1 MMKKKSSILIIM
13 LILWA
18 PLCFSPFTVDANP
31 IIGSSSATLEA
42 IADAYVNASSPATN
56 YGDVSSMYVSANAE
70 LDYIY
75 VMFDLSSIPPGAHII
90 SATLRMY
97 LSSTGGDI
105 YGLPADRIG
114 AYYCSDNSWTE
125 LGITWNNKP
134 TFSSGPTATWS
145 FSLIYTYKVYKSWDV
160 TADAKTAFS
169 SGKLTEVLKFSAKTS
184 NGYAIFGSREGV
196 MPQLEVEYSTEPVCM
211 VHLESN
217 QDTAATNSLGIT
229 TIADYPFSL
238 PSDVEVIAGDYQV
251 MYSGGYTFMRW
262 ETSGG
267 VSVSDAYS
275 SATTVTVSDNGTLR
289 AVGNVNQ
296 LEYSYDC
303 GDYASYDSCDAGCID
318 AVRFS
323 PLVSGQLL
331 MARLYM
337 ENVYSFYSNNFY
349 VHVMDENRDDIIAPF
364 EQTPTSEGWFNV
376 DLSSYGIN
384 VNVGTD
390 FYIGMEWINDD
401 TPDLGHDNAET
412 SGRNWNWNGT
422 MWDEIDDNFM
432 IRAVVGTATA
442 DYATVDHTINV
453 DGADFHVTTKSNSE
467 FSDCQLNIEYR
478 KLVLT
483 VAETSGIY
491 GFCDVTIPNQMLG
504 GPYDVIPDES
514 LVIDDFSFDDN
525 GTHTVLHFIY
535 PQSTSSI
542 EITGYSVVPE
552 SLSAIVMLIFMFLVF
567 IVFALT
573 KKK

>member
-1 MMKKKSSILIIM
+1 MTKKSSLLIIVIM
-13 LILWA
+13 IFALLWV
-18 PLCFSPFTVDANP
+18 SPVTVDATT
-31 IIGSSSATLEA
+31 IIGSTTVTLDA

-56 YGDVSSMYVSANAE
+56 YGDVSSMYVSASSE

-75 VMFDLSSIPPGAHII
+75 VMFDLSSLPPAAHII

-114 AYYCSDNSWTE
+114 AYYCSDNSWSE

-134 TFSSGPTATWS
+134 TFSSEPTDTWS

-169 SGKLTEVLKFSAKTS
+169 SGKLTEVMKFSQKTS

-196 MPQLEVEYSTEPVCM
+196 MPELVVEYSIEPIRM
-211 VHLESN
+211 VHLESS
-217 QDTAATNSLGIT
+217 QDPAATSNLGIT
-229 TIADYPFSL
+229 TIADCPFSL
-238 PSDVEVIAGDYQV
+238 PSDVEVVAGDYPV

-275 SATTVTVSDNGTLR
+275 IATTVTITDNGTLR

-296 LEYSYDC
+296 LEHCYDC
-303 GDYASYDSCDAGCID
+303 SDSASYDSCDAGCMD

-337 ENVYSFYSNNFY
+337 KNVYSFYSNNFY
-349 VHVMDENRDDIIAPF
+349 VHVMDENRDDIVAPI
-364 EQTPTSEGWFNV
+364 EQTPTSEGWLNV

-422 MWDEIDDNFM
+422 AWEEVDDNFL
-432 IRAVVGTATA
+432 IRAVVGTAPA
-442 DYATVDHTINV
+442 DYPAVDHTINV
-453 DGADFHVTTKSNSE
+453 DGADFQVTTKSNSE
-467 FSDCQLNIEYR
+467 FSDCQLITANK

-504 GPYDVIPDES
+504 GPYDVIPNEQ
-514 LVIDDFSFDDN
+514 LVIDDFSFVDN
-525 GTHTVLHFIY
+525 GTHTMLHFIY
-535 PQSTSSI
+535 SQTTSSI
-542 EITGYSVVPE
+542 EITGYSVIPE
-552 SLSAIVMLIFMFLVF
+552 SLSAIVLLFFMFLVSIAF
-567 IVFALT
+567 GLA
-573 KKK
+573 KKR